1 MCTPYLPREEKY
13 LLEDKERKFE
23 LDLKTRLLPKTKYNF
38 ALQQK
43 SKAPHGSRH
52 TPVPSWSLHTGS
64 HLTAPVRLSSVFSV
78 AGEGQFPFDLWAD
91 TPHEECTG

>member
-23 LDLKTRLLPKTKYNF
+23 RDLKTRLLPKTKYNF

-43 SKAPHGSRH
+43 LKAPHGSRH
-52 TPVPSWSLHTGS
+52 TPVPSWSLQTGS

-78 AGEGQFPFDLWAD
+78 AGEGQFPFDLWGD